1 MPITINGTTGVSGVA
16 GTASAP
22 ALIGTDTNTGIFF
35 PAADTIAFAEGGV
48 EAMRINSSGNVGIGT
63 SSPINNGGYGGLSL
77 NGTTGSIFSL
87 VANGTETGRLGA
99 VSGETFLQSMGSGVL
114 KFIRGAGGTESM
126 RIDSSGNVGIGAT
139 APSYQLT
146 VQGLGQETGALTDA
160 GNKGGSIYLRANAIA
175 AGSGGTV
182 LFGTTFGNQT
192 PFAAIKGLVVDG
204 TTNTIGDLAFST
216 RNTIVDTSLSE
227 RLRISAAGAITQINA
242 TSGAGAIVG
251 EQTFRLASNGASIGS
266 GIADFFGATSSI
278 SLEAS
283 SVYYITFYCFLTKT
297 VTTGT
302 TTYTLTASSAPS
314 VMMLSSTGST
324 PATGIGVGVGTFAGV
339 VASSAN
345 ATTATTSA
353 SANLT
358 TSVNHIH
365 MWQAI
370 VTTNLAT
377 NLRLQTTQS
386 AGTSTPL
393 AGSYYTVK
401 KISST
406 TGTFV

>member
-16 GTASAP
+16 GSAATP
-22 ALIGTDTNTGIFF
+22 ALIGTDTDTGIFF
-35 PAADTIAFAEGGV
+35 PAADTIAFSEGGV
-48 EAMRINSSGNVGIGT
+48 E
-63 SSPINNGGYGGLSL
+63 
-77 NGTTGSIFSL
+77 
-87 VANGTETGRLGA
+87 VAR
-99 VSGETFLQSMGSGVL
+99 F
-114 KFIRGAGGTESM
+114 
-126 RIDSSGNVGIGAT
+126 DSSGNLVIGTTTALKRLTTASSTNGEGIAIWNPSTGAT
-139 APSYQLT
+139 AAKNTTLT
-146 VQGLGQETGALTDA
+146 FYSTDTVGTTKETASIITVLADSNAVNSALSFRTRGSDSNTERMRIDASGNLGVGTTSPLSAANYKSITLQGGSVGAGYSLYNSSSVEVARVQTDA
-160 GNKGGSIYLRANAIA
+160 ATGMA
-175 AGSGGTV
+175 
-182 LFGTTFGNQT
+182 LFNMSATLPTT
-192 PFAAIKGLVVDG
+192 IL
-204 TTNTIGDLAFST
+204 TN
-216 RNTIVDTSLSE
+216 NTE
-227 RLRISAAGAITQINA
+227 RLRISADGVITQSNA
-242 TSGAGAIVG
+242 TSGGGAIVG

-324 PATGIGVGVGTFAGV
+324 PATGIGVGVGTFAGAA
-339 VASSAN
+339 ASSAN